1 MRLGCI
7 GLLVGIALTWG
18 GGQGVYETWNS
29 GKRRDV
35 TLEQFLKEKPEVGWF
50 RVTDAEWNL
59 IDGTLIVKEG
69 TTAATGELYIP
80 VHQKGVTPT
89 GTEKIDVLLHRTSQ
103 ADADKL
109 TRLLDQTDQAKAAAM
124 IQQDK
129 AFLAPN
135 PVEGMIEFGINSDG
149 GENDALKR
157 GLGGRLA
164 ADYIVLTDGAEP
176 PGYGWNL
183 AALLG
188 GLLILGFMVFGMVA
202 DAGRNDPVDE

>member
-29 GKRRDV
+29 GKKRDV
-35 TLEQFLKEKPEVGWF
+35 TLAQFIEERPDVGWF
-50 RVTDAEWNL
+50 RITDAEWNL
-59 IDGTLIVKEG
+59 LDGTLIVNERNNA
-69 TTAATGELYIP
+69 TTGDLYIP
-80 VHQKGVTPT
+80 VHAKGVTPT

-103 ADADKL
+103 ADANKL
-109 TRLLDQTDQAKAAAM
+109 TQLLDQTDEAKAAAM
-124 IQQDK
+124 VQQDK

-135 PVEGMIEFGINSDG
+135 PVEGMIEFGINSDSNQS
-149 GENDALKR
+149 EALEQ

-164 ADYIVLTDGAEP
+164 EDYIVLTDGAEP
-176 PGYGWNL
+176 PGYGWNVV
-183 AALLG
+183 ALLA
-188 GLLILGFMVFGMVA
+188 GLLILGFIVFGMIA

>member
-7 GLLVGIALTWG
+7 GLLVGLALTWG

-35 TLEQFLKEKPEVGWF
+35 TLEQFLKERPEVGWF

-109 TRLLDQTDQAKAAAM
+109 TRLLDETDQAKVAAM

-164 ADYIVLTDGAEP
+164 EDYIVLTDGAEP

>member
-7 GLLVGIALTWG
+7 GLLVGLALTWG

-59 IDGTLIVKEG
+59 IDGTLIVNERNNA
-69 TTAATGELYIP
+69 TTGDLYIP
-80 VHQKGVTPT
+80 VHAKGVTPT
-89 GTEKIDVLLHRTSQ
+89 GTEKIDLLVHRTNS
-103 ADADKL
+103 AEASKL
-109 TRLLDQTDQAKAAAM
+109 TQLLDQADPAKAAAM

-149 GENDALKR
+149 NQNEALEK
-157 GLGGRLA
+157 GLGGQLA
-164 ADYIVLTDGAEP
+164 EDYIVLTDGAEP

-183 AALLG
+183 AALIG

-202 DAGRNDPVDE
+202 DTGRNDPVDE